1 MYELALLMKLRG
13 RNENDEQRSQIGI
26 RIVNLSQASLYTHV
40 WLVLMIGIEDGSTS
54 QNNQVCK
61 GV

>member
-40 WLVLMIGIEDGSTS
+40 
-54 QNNQVCK
+54 
-61 GV
+61 